1 MNSLCPGE
9 ENIYITD
16 KYYLLLNE
24 ISEDFIKY
32 INNYKLA
39 TNDYLKK
46 IVLNQEKYSPKLLDN
61 KTQLK
66 DVDSNHIKSL
76 AAIIPKVV
84 EQQIINIE
92 FFVEGFD
99 EKYNRFEKLLK
110 DKSLEYLVI
119 QNSFKDVKN
128 ELIKKYR
135 EIDKIKASFMTNINM
150 VEDTI
155 HKFYMKQNTN
165 NKKKTNKL
173 NFTQID
179 TGHDLN
185 FISTEEQ
192 INNSIQKTKRIEDE
206 YKSNIISVKDLE
218 KNYIEATEN
227 TKEKSR
233 EVISEIGNNLKEFIS
248 DCMLYLRN
256 SFKIPLSEID
266 TYLNELVDTDEYTKI
281 DRLIKSSYKKEISLK
296 PINTEKYTLSLFKN
310 FFNNKNNKI
319 NNLNISNNNNNIKYI
334 KNSIIEDELQEM
346 DYEQEEGIFN
356 TIKKM
361 MENFDLLE
369 KKNYDLELE
378 EEKLRCK
385 YLTLKILSFAPK
397 SKLFSNK
404 ISKISPQEVE
414 ELDKF
419 LQKKKNRVTFIQK
432 LSQFRTRGIFEFPE
446 KEYYILSRLFNNIVK
461 IIEKEEDYESAVNII
476 ILSQT
481 YFIIKNNKKE
491 YLQKEIMDNEL
502 FKSKKFWETFV
513 NYSIN
518 KEIELSKKTDEKNG
532 IKNNDKE
539 NEEKYSNIV
548 FAQLVPITN
557 NMIEFGLDINIVE
570 EIILPIIKQYNII
583 PEFAEV
589 VTSTIN
595 IKKVELGIK

>member
-296 PINTEKYTLSLFKN
+296 PINTEK
-310 FFNNKNNKI
+310 
-319 NNLNISNNNNNIKYI
+319 
-334 KNSIIEDELQEM
+334 
-346 DYEQEEGIFN
+346 
-356 TIKKM
+356 
-361 MENFDLLE
+361 
-369 KKNYDLELE
+369 
-378 EEKLRCK
+378 
-385 YLTLKILSFAPK
+385 
-397 SKLFSNK
+397 
-404 ISKISPQEVE
+404 
-414 ELDKF
+414 
-419 LQKKKNRVTFIQK
+419 
-432 LSQFRTRGIFEFPE
+432 
-446 KEYYILSRLFNNIVK
+446 
-461 IIEKEEDYESAVNII
+461 
-476 ILSQT
+476 
-481 YFIIKNNKKE
+481 
-491 YLQKEIMDNEL
+491 
-502 FKSKKFWETFV
+502 
-513 NYSIN
+513 
-518 KEIELSKKTDEKNG
+518 
-532 IKNNDKE
+532 
-539 NEEKYSNIV
+539 
-548 FAQLVPITN
+548 
-557 NMIEFGLDINIVE
+557 
-570 EIILPIIKQYNII
+570 
-583 PEFAEV
+583 
-589 VTSTIN
+589 
-595 IKKVELGIK
+595 